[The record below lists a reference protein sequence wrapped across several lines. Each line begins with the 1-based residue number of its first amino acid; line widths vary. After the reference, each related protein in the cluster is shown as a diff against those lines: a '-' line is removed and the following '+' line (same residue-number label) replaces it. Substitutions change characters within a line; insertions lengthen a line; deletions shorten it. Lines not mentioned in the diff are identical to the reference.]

1 MFSTGSMTFDY
12 QTDIWYIEYMDQWLT
27 TDESVVINFWDLETE
42 VFIIIDILDC
52 LLVDK
57 EPQNNESSISRY
69 LRNVDLE
76 VMCCWIFG

>member
-1 MFSTGSMTFDY
+1 MTFDY